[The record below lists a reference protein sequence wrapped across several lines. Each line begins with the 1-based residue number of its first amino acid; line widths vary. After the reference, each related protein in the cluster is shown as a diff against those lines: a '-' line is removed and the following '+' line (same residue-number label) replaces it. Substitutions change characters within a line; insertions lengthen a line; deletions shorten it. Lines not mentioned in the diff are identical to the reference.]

1 MITAPRSTEVTSP
14 NLNLQPEHKSLNG
27 LEENN
32 SAVVTWTW
40 VTWSPEPGHLVT

>member
-1 MITAPRSTEVTSP
+1 MGERKKTKKKKQILIKLPPRSTEVTSP

-32 SAVVTWTW
+32 SAVVT
-40 VTWSPEPGHLVT
+40 